1 MKQSQKDYSV
11 NLIFSHFEI
20 RVSQYGRWINLLY
33 FKFSIPDVSMLKYHH
48 QGNDQKSKTKLNL
61 FRYLTVSE
69 T

>member
-1 MKQSQKDYSV
+1 MKQSQNDYSV
-11 NLIFSHFEI
+11 NLIFSHFQI
-20 RVSQYGRWINLLY
+20 RVPQYGRWINF

-61 FRYLTVSE
+61 FRLITVRE